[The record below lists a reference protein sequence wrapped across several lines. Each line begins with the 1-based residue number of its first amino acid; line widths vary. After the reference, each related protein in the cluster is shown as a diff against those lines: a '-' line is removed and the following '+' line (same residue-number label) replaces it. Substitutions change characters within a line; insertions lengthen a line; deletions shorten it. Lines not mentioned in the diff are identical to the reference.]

1 LPNTYATY
9 DGKLSD
15 ENQQLGL
22 FVTTNA
28 KAADKKKR
36 GKTAHFFYCK
46 RPLKNV
52 KFACS

>member
-28 KAADKKKR
+28 KAADKKSAAKPR
-36 GKTAHFFYCK
+36 IFFIA
-46 RPLKNV
+46 NDH
-52 KFACS
+52 